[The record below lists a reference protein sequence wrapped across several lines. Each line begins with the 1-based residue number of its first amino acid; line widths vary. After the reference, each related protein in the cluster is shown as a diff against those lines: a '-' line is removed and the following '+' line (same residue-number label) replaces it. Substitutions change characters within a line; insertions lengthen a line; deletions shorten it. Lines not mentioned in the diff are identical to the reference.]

1 MNKKIFLVA
10 GGSGGHLFPALSVIE
25 ELTDYDTLLIT
36 DKRTEKYLK
45 NLDIK
50 YRKIITARIQIN
62 IFLIFNLIKLLI
74 SLLDNI
80 FIILTKRPDI
90 VIGFG
95 GYTSIPTL
103 LAAKILRKK
112 IIIHEQNAVMGK
124 TNRLLSKISDLVT
137 ITFPNTKFA
146 PNSSIFTG
154 IPLRKKKNIKK
165 LKTKKKRIFI
175 VGGSQGAKVFS
186 KIIPE
191 CLKQFDK
198 NFIDRLIIIQQAR
211 NEDIFKLKKNYKSL
225 NVEHKIKSF
234 FINIYDEYYNADL
247 IICRCGASTLA
258 EVETFSKPCLLFPL
272 PNSMNNHQY
281 YNAKEFEKNNK
292 CIIFDERTENSKLL
306 SQNIEK
312 LIFLEKKKLYSK
324 HKNIQKI
331 SFVDLMKRVAS

>member
-1 MNKKIFLVA
+1 MVA

-103 LAAKILRKK
+103 LAAKILRKR

-137 ITFPNTKFA
+137 ITFPNTKFT

-154 IPLRKKKNIKK
+154 LPLRKKGILKK
-165 LKTKKKRIFI
+165 LKTKKKEYLLL
-175 VGGSQGAKVFS
+175 VGVRVQK
-186 KIIPE
+186 
-191 CLKQFDK
+191 
-198 NFIDRLIIIQQAR
+198 
-211 NEDIFKLKKNYKSL
+211 
-225 NVEHKIKSF
+225 F
-234 FINIYDEYYNADL
+234 FP
-247 IICRCGASTLA
+247 R
-258 EVETFSKPCLLFPL
+258 
-272 PNSMNNHQY
+272 
-281 YNAKEFEKNNK
+281 
-292 CIIFDERTENSKLL
+292 
-306 SQNIEK
+306 
-312 LIFLEKKKLYSK
+312 
-324 HKNIQKI
+324 
-331 SFVDLMKRVAS
+331 

>member
-50 YRKIITARIQIN
+50 YKKIITARIQIN

-165 LKTKKKRIFI
+165 LKTKKK
-175 VGGSQGAKVFS
+175 
-186 KIIPE
+186 
-191 CLKQFDK
+191 K
-198 NFIDRLIIIQQAR
+198 NI
-211 NEDIFKLKKNYKSL
+211 YCWWKSGC
-225 NVEHKIKSF
+225 KSF
-234 FINIYDEYYNADL
+234 FQDNTGMPKTI
-247 IICRCGASTLA
+247 
-258 EVETFSKPCLLFPL
+258 
-272 PNSMNNHQY
+272 
-281 YNAKEFEKNNK
+281 
-292 CIIFDERTENSKLL
+292 
-306 SQNIEK
+306 
-312 LIFLEKKKLYSK
+312 
-324 HKNIQKI
+324 
-331 SFVDLMKRVAS
+331 